1 MLEVS
6 GLVKAFG
13 NLRAVDGVDL
23 TIDAGTITGLIGPN
37 GAGKTTLFNLI
48 AGAIAPEAGVIRF
61 MGERLDRFT
70 PDRIFAKGLAR
81 TFQVPRPF
89 PQMTV
94 LENLMLVPLRQAGE
108 RFWNNWMRAGRV
120 RAEERLAR
128 ERAMEV
134 LELCDLA
141 DKAGEIAGRLSGGQQ
156 KLLELARVL
165 IAEPRLI
172 LLDEP
177 AAGVNPVLLETLVD
191 RIVRLNQRG
200 VTFLVIEHNID
211 LVMTLCQPII
221 VMAQGRLIYHGDA
234 AGMRKDRRVLDAYLG
249 DVPARAHA

>member
-13 NLRAVDGVDL
+13 SLRAVDGVDL
-23 TIDAGTITGLIGPN
+23 AVEAGTITGLIGPN

-48 AGAIAPEAGVIRF
+48 AGALVPEAGAIRF
-61 MGERLDRFT
+61 MGDRIDRLT

-81 TFQVPRPF
+81 TFQIPRPF

-94 LENLMLVPLRQAGE
+94 LENLMLASLRQSGE
-108 RFWNNWMRAGRV
+108 RLWNNWVRAGRV
-120 RAEERLAR
+120 RHEEQLAR
-128 ERAMEV
+128 ARALEV

-165 IAEPRLI
+165 IAEPKLI

-211 LVMTLCQPII
+211 LVLTVCRPIV
-221 VMAQGRLIYHGDA
+221 VMAQGKLIYHGDA
-234 AGMRKDRRVLDAYLG
+234 AGVRQDRRVLDAYLG
-249 DVPARAHA
+249 DMPA